1 MSLRHFPHGTFPSS
15 TYDDRVQTCIPLDS
29 SPIAPAN
36 TIAYGFSGC
45 RPDGAYDVVEFAV
58 PPGHTCNDTTCVQH
72 FHRSNYECFP
82 TEFPDLF
89 LHVECH
95 IPHRVHKVFTV
106 ASLNETGANALY
118 NALCPSGSST
128 CENFASN
135 LTSHQVAFDYLR
147 PAEPTFRRRRTTDP
161 CDDLYSSE
169 NGTAAALACCEAT
182 LGTGACTGVETTANF
197 TGTPTFPAVGS
208 ANFVACGTNTDCTT
222 AGLDACVQNACVAAA
237 GVGSTSSAAPTTAAA
252 VPTTTTT
259 VSPVPP
265 EEAFP
270 GAFYGTV
277 GTVAAAQAAAILVEV
292 LATVVVGNGGGG
304 RAVDAMG
311 LLSES
316 FL

>member
-29 SPIAPAN
+29 SRIAPDN

-58 PPGHTCNDTTCVQH
+58 RPGHTCDDDTCVQH
-72 FHRSNYECFP
+72 FHRSNYECFR

-106 ASLNETGANALY
+106 NNLNSAMATALY
-118 NALCPSGSST
+118 DAFCPIGSGR
-128 CENFASN
+128 CENFASD
-135 LTSHQVAFDYLR
+135 LDSHQVAFDYLR
-147 PAEPTFRRRRTTDP
+147 PAEPSFRRRRTTNP

-169 NGTAAALACCEAT
+169 NGEAAMLECSVLI
-182 LGTGACTGVETTANF
+182 LGAGACADVESTANF
-197 TGTPTFPAVGS
+197 TGTPVFPSVGS
-208 ANFVACGTNTDCTT
+208 ANFVACGDDGDCTT
-222 AGLDACVQNACVAAA
+222 AGLDACVENACVAAA
-237 GVGSTSSAAPTTAAA
+237 GVGSSTEAPTTAAA

-292 LATVVVGNGGGG
+292 LAPVMVGNGGGG
-304 RAVDAMG
+304 RAVDAAG
-311 LLSES
+311 LLTES